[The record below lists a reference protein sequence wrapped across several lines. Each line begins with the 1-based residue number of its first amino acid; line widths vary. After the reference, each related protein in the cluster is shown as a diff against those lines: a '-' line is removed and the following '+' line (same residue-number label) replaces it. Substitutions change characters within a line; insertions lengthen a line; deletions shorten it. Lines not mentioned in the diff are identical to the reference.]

1 MSKKGPVLIIVLLV
15 GGLANF
21 ALLGEW
27 QMLAGAGA
35 GFLVAA
41 PLAYSYFRRR
51 NSRQSDPKPPAPD

>member
-1 MSKKGPVLIIVLLV
+1 MSKKGPVLIIVLLG
-15 GGLANF
+15 GGLVNF

-27 QMLAGAGA
+27 RLFVGAGA

-51 NSRQSDPKPPAPD
+51 NSRRSVPKPPAQE